1 MVVPA
6 ATSKN
11 TRCPF
16 AHPLSLI
23 VTVTAVPV
31 LLQVPDL
38 ETAGFATA
46 MFLADTV
53 PVVTVMPFKR
63 TGLVVAFPDAEA

>member
-1 MVVPA
+1 
-6 ATSKN
+6 
-11 TRCPF
+11 
-16 AHPLSLI
+16 LLLI

-38 ETAGFATA
+38 ETAGFVIA

-53 PVVTVMPFKR
+53 PVVTVMLFKR